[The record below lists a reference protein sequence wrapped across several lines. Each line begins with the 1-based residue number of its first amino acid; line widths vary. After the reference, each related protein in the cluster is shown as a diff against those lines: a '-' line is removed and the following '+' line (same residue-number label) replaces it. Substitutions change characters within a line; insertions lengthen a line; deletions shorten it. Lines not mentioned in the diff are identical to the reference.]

1 MATFIGYNTINQSK
15 NHTLTDFELIKRDL
29 LNALTIRQG
38 ESPMRPLNGTNIWNY
53 IFEPQSPETVQL
65 IETEIQRVVGLD
77 PRIQIDSVAV
87 YSQENG
93 ILIELQ
99 VETVAGVGVE
109 TLVILCDENSQSA
122 RYV

>member
-15 NHTLTDFELIKRDL
+15 NHILTDFDLIKRDL

-77 PRIQIDSVAV
+77 PRIQIDNLAV
-87 YSQENG
+87 FSQENG

-109 TLVILCDENSQSA
+109 TLIILFDENSQSA

>member
-15 NHTLTDFELIKRDL
+15 NHTLTDFDLIKRDL

-77 PRIQIDSVAV
+77 PRIQIDNLAV
-87 YSQENG
+87 FSQENG

-109 TLVILCDENSQSA
+109 TLIILFDENSQSA